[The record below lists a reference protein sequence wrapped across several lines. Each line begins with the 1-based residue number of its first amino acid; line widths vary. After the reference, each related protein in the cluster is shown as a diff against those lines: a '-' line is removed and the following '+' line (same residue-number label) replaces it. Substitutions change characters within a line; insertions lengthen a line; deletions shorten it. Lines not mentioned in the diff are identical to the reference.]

1 MKNFARAA
9 LGQGLLLGFGD
20 ELEARIR
27 SLGGQDYDTLV
38 NQIREQNQQYYQ
50 DSPKTALAAE
60 IAGGIL
66 PSALAYFT
74 PAAPLAGAKNV
85 GTLNRLRQ
93 YYQGQKEAQALRTL
107 PQTIGRASVAGGT
120 TGAIAGAGAAEGNL
134 VERLPGAATGAVI
147 GAPLA
152 AAMPLA
158 GLAGGSM
165 YRRLAE
171 INPSPERADAAAARH
186 IYRNLGNNV
195 EPNDLTYLM
204 EMDRRLDADSMLANT
219 SPRLT
224 AQAEMLAARPGD
236 SSEIIEDA
244 FTRQLRGARGNVQ
257 RTLDTNLGD
266 KNFFTEQDRM
276 IENMRQ
282 NAAPLY
288 RAAYDVGEVTD
299 PEVLKFIQG
308 AFNPD
313 VGPPTSISRYPQFT
327 QAADE
332 VRRLA
337 AAEGKIINL
346 DVPTVENLDYIK
358 RGLDSLIEKE
368 TDAFG
373 KVSPLGRV
381 YIEQKNNFL
390 TALDTAVPEY
400 GAARRVYAGDA
411 EVKKALE
418 RGYKEFDE
426 LRGPQIEKMVQTM
439 SDAEKEAFKNGV
451 ASRLYYAVNTPDQDR
466 NFARMFANSP
476 NMLEKLKPLFDNPL
490 EFDVFEAAMKRQS
503 EIFQQSARA
512 IRGSPTARRQAAVES
527 FENDPY
533 ANALLSLGA
542 DASLGNMVL
551 RFFQNTTVSDPVAKR
566 MAEMLTAG
574 TPDEIAAVVTALENY
589 GSGRVARTWA
599 EDQMSGAASTSAR
612 NLLIENYNTDQYQG
626 VSADDPRVMRGNE
639 IIGERSGDPQE
650 SVLDRARRMGIGV
663 E

>member
-9 LGQGLLLGFGD
+9 LGQGLALGFGD
-20 ELEARIR
+20 EIEARLR
-27 SLGGQDYDTLV
+27 SVGSQDYDTLV
-38 NQIREQNQQYYQ
+38 NSIREQNQQYYQ

-66 PSALAYFT
+66 PSALMYFT
-74 PAAPLAGAKNV
+74 PAAPVAGARNV
-85 GTLNRLRQ
+85 GYLNKLRQ
-93 YYQGQKEAQALRTL
+93 YYQAQKEAQALRTL
-107 PQTIGRASVAGGT
+107 PQTIGRATVAGGT

-134 VERLPGAATGAVI
+134 LERLPEAATGAAI
-147 GAPLA
+147 GAPVS
-152 AAMPLA
+152 AAMPLG
-158 GLAGGSM
+158 GLAAGSLF
-165 YRRLAE
+165 RRLAE
-171 INPSPERADAAAARH
+171 INPSPERAEAAAARH
-186 IYRNLGNNV
+186 IYRNLGNDV

-204 EMDRRLDADSMLANT
+204 EMDRRLDADSVLANA

-266 KNFFTEQDRM
+266 KDFFTEQDRM
-276 IENMRQ
+276 ITNMRQ

-346 DVPTVENLDYIK
+346 DVPTVENLDHIK

-368 TDAFG
+368 TDTFG

-390 TALDTAVPEY
+390 TALDNAVPEY

-476 NMLEKLKPLFDNPL
+476 NMLEKLKPLFDNSL

-527 FENDPY
+527 FESDPY

-551 RFFQNTTVSDPVAKR
+551 RFFQNTKVSDPVAKR

-599 EDQMSGAASTSAR
+599 ESRMLGAASTSAR
-612 NLLIENYNTDQYQG
+612 NALIENYDTSQML
-626 VSADDPRVMRGNE
+626 PE
-639 IIGERSGDPQE
+639 ERTQE
-650 SVLDRARRMGIGV
+650 ALDRAQGLLGEQRELSQDEILERALRLLDQ
-663 E
+663 

>member
-9 LGQGLLLGFGD
+9 LGQGLALGFGD
-20 ELEARIR
+20 EIEARLR
-27 SLGGQDYDTLV
+27 SIGPQDYGTLV
-38 NQIREQNQQYYQ
+38 NQIREQNRQYYQ

-60 IAGGIL
+60 VAGGIV
-66 PSALAYFT
+66 PTALAYFS
-74 PAAPLAGAKNV
+74 PAAPVAGARSV
-85 GTLNRLRQ
+85 GVLNKIRQ
-93 YYQGQKEAQALRTL
+93 AFQAQKDAQAARTL
-107 PQTIGRASVAGGT
+107 PQTIGRASVAGGSSS
-120 TGAIAGAGAAEGNL
+120 AIAGAGAAEGNF
-134 VERLPGAATGAVI
+134 VERLPYAVTGAAI

-152 AAMPLA
+152 AGMPVV
-158 GLAGGSM
+158 GLAGNSLF
-165 YRRLAE
+165 RRLAE
-171 INPSPERADAAAARH
+171 IYPSDERAEAAAARH
-186 IYRNLGNNV
+186 IYRNLGEDV
-195 EPNDLTYLM
+195 QPTDLNYLM
-204 EMDRRLDADSMLANT
+204 EMDRRLDADSMLANA

-257 RTLDTNLGD
+257 RTVDANLGD

-276 IENMRQ
+276 VSEMRQ

-308 AFNPD
+308 ALNPD
-313 VGPPTSISRYPQFT
+313 VGPPTLISRYPQFT
-327 QAADE
+327 EAANE

-337 AAEGKIINL
+337 AAEGKIL
-346 DVPTVENLDYIK
+346 DLNVPTVENLDYIK

-368 TDAFG
+368 IDSFG

-390 TALDTAVPEY
+390 NALDAAVPEY

-426 LRGPQIEKMVQTM
+426 LRGPQIEKMVQNM
-439 SDAEKEAFKNGV
+439 SNAEKEAFKNGV
-451 ASRLYYAVNTPDQDR
+451 ASRLYYDVNTPDQDR

-551 RFFQNTTVSDPVAKR
+551 RFFQNTKVSDPVAKR

-599 EDQMSGAASTSAR
+599 ADQMSTAASTSAR
-612 NLLIENYNTDQYQG
+612 NALIENYDTSQML
-626 VSADDPRVMRGNE
+626 PE
-639 IIGERSGDPQE
+639 ERTQE
-650 SVLDRARRMGIGV
+650 ALDRAQGLLGERRELSQDEV
-663 E
+663 LERALRLLDQ

>member
-9 LGQGLLLGFGD
+9 LGQGLALGFGD

-27 SLGGQDYDTLV
+27 SIGPQDYDTLV

-74 PAAPLAGAKNV
+74 PAAPVAGVKNL
-85 GTLNRLRQ
+85 GTLNKLRQ
-93 YYQGQKEAQALRTL
+93 YYQAQKEAQALRTL
-107 PQTIGRASVAGGT
+107 PQTIGRATVAGGT
-120 TGAIAGAGAAEGNL
+120 TGAIAGAGAAEGNF
-134 VERLPGAATGAVI
+134 VERLPEAATGAVI
-147 GAPLA
+147 GAPVS
-152 AAMPLA
+152 AAMPLG
-158 GLAGGSM
+158 GLAAGSLF
-165 YRRLAE
+165 RRLAE
-171 INPSPERADAAAARH
+171 INPSPERAEAAAARH
-186 IYRNLGNNV
+186 IYRNLGNDV

-204 EMDRRLDADSMLANT
+204 EMDRRLDADSMLANA

-276 IENMRQ
+276 ITNMRQ

-327 QAADE
+327 RAADE
-332 VRRLA
+332 VRAMA
-337 AAEGKIINL
+337 AAEGKIL
-346 DVPTVENLDYIK
+346 DLSVPTVENLDHIK

-368 TDAFG
+368 TDTFG
-373 KVSPLGRV
+373 KVSPLGKV

-400 GAARRVYAGDA
+400 GAARRAYAGDA

-426 LRGPQIEKMVQTM
+426 LRGPQIENMVQTM
-439 SDAEKEAFKNGV
+439 SNAEKEAFKNGV
-451 ASRLYYAVNTPDQDR
+451 ASRLYYDVNTPDQDR

-551 RFFQNTTVSDPVAKR
+551 RFFQNTKVSDPVAKR

-599 EDQMSGAASTSAR
+599 ADQMSTAASTSAR
-612 NLLIENYNTDQYQG
+612 NALIENYDTSQMLPD
-626 VSADDPRVMRGNE
+626 
-639 IIGERSGDPQE
+639 ERTQE
-650 SVLDRARRMGIGV
+650 ALDRAQGLLGERRELSQDEV
-663 E
+663 LERALRLLDQ